1 MKRNGSQFCGRCARL
16 GIIGAALLLAAVSA
30 LAGSDNVVITFS
42 TVGPDTYADGT
53 TVRDGESYALVWTPD
68 GAAFGG
74 LGTDGKA
81 IAPSKVAIKAPVAK
95 GGRCPNVQFQINEK
109 YAARAYP
116 GGTWCVCLLDTR
128 TFATRAVRVTAADG
142 REIEQR
148 QVVLDADGRKTVTG
162 VGGKVSGY
170 GVVAASIGKSFGG
183 GATAVG
189 TAGALPDGITPPQVT
204 DIRVVGDWVYLRMKG
219 TSPDACYGV
228 DGGETPS
235 DLKPTGDNPVCGG
248 EDGET
253 TVITRRKGDSGF
265 FRGRVR

>member
-1 MKRNGSQFCGRCARL
+1 MKKMILVAMVAAAGLAF
-16 GIIGAALLLAAVSA
+16 GAVNDTIL
-30 LAGSDNVVITFS
+30 TFG
-42 TVGPDTYADGT
+42 TKGPDKYFDGKP
-53 TVRDGESYALVWTPD
+53 VVDGESYALVWTPD

-74 LGTDGKA
+74 FGTDGKA
-81 IAPSKVAIKAPVAK
+81 IAPSKIAIKAPVAE
-95 GGRCPNVQFQINEK
+95 GGRCPNVQFQINET

-128 TFATRAVRVTAADG
+128 TFATRAVRVTDADG

-148 QVVLDADGRKTVTG
+148 QVALDANGRKAVTG

-183 GATAVG
+183 GAAAVG

-204 DIRVVGDWVYLRMKG
+204 DIKVVGDWVYLRMKG

-253 TVITRRKGDSGF
+253 IVITRRKGDSGF